1 MKFNVNN
8 FLLKSD
14 EYFYEKFEF
23 EQTLKE
29 CGAKIFFSLRVQK
42 FLGHIS
48 RFTARQKFP
57 VELSVAPVQCI
68 ATEPVPCVSNLE
80 P

>member
-48 RFTARQKFP
+48 RFRARQT
-57 VELSVAPVQCI
+57 LH
-68 ATEPVPCVSNLE
+68 
-80 P
+80 